1 MERRGIDVGL
11 ESVDE
16 SGVVRFPIGPTVSPA
31 QRLEDLVGQL
41 KTHYGANP
49 VILVDEYDAPLV
61 HLLGKDAGPNRSWT
75 SCATSTSS
83 SRGSSTIYNFVFV
96 TSNTRFGPRQPV
108 FSIQQPVG
116 HLLGTGLRHPVRL
129 HRTGSPNRLH
139 PHLAT
144 GAAHFNV
151 SLEELMDKVRCHYN
165 GYCFGFPEDSERV
178 YNPFT
183 LACCPGTC
191 RTATIPGDGRSPD
204 GPTTGPPPAPPYF
217 SSGS

>member
-96 TSNTRFGPRQPV
+96 TSNTRFAR
-108 FSIQQPVG
+108 
-116 HLLGTGLRHPVRL
+116 
-129 HRTGSPNRLH
+129 
-139 PHLAT
+139 
-144 GAAHFNV
+144 V
-151 SLEELMDKVRCHYN
+151 SLFSAFNNLWDISWEPAYATLCVFTEQEVRTDCILTS
-165 GYCFGFPEDSERV
+165 P
-178 YNPFT
+178 
-183 LACCPGTC
+183 LARPTSTCPL
-191 RTATIPGDGRSPD
+191 RN
-204 GPTTGPPPAPPYF
+204 
-217 SSGS
+217 